1 MPTAAP
7 SAVPS
12 ASPSSAPSAEPT
24 AKPSIKVLAPITRSP
39 TATPTEEPTTAEPT
53 SVPTARP
60 TARPTG
66 STSRTVPPRSFTLSA
81 HPRSRAVV
89 NLECPT
95 FYGTAV
101 GPGRNFSDEYITV
114 ADLGVTAWS
123 INGGSP
129 TISCAFPNPIRYYR
143 GTTPLVCTAVDV
155 VGQVAQCTITVN
167 AFGGRRAQALSV
179 GAPGSRARTRDR
191 VRQRLRL
198 AVSA

>member
-1 MPTAAP
+1 MPLT
-7 SAVPS
+7 
-12 ASPSSAPSAEPT
+12 
-24 AKPSIKVLAPITRSP
+24 VL
-39 TATPTEEPTTAEPT
+39 
-53 SVPTARP
+53 
-60 TARPTG
+60 
-66 STSRTVPPRSFTLSA
+66 
-81 HPRSRAVV
+81 HAVV
-89 NLECPT
+89 NLECPA

-167 AFGGRRAQALSV
+167 AFGGRACALRRCS
-179 GAPGSRARTRDR
+179 GLTRART
-191 VRQRLRL
+191 
-198 AVSA
+198 